1 MANETANSAVP
12 IDTRTIQKLK
22 IRLLPFLFVLYVVAF
37 LDRINIGFAALTM
50 NKELAITSQQFGLI
64 AGIFFIGY
72 VIFEVPSNLL
82 LHRIGARIWIARIL
96 LSWGI
101 VAMLTGFVQ
110 SVAQFYVVRFLL
122 GVAEAGFFPGIVL
135 YLTYWFRQREQAHAI
150 ALFMTAL
157 PVASILGAPV
167 SGVILDHAHW
177 LGVSSWRWLLILE
190 GLPAIGCAVLTYF
203 LLPDRPE
210 DATFLTQNEKEWIT
224 AELRREELQK
234 LQSHQ
239 MSATQALTNRRVWQL
254 GLTALAWDIGL
265 YWMSFWMPQ
274 VLKSLSSLYSNTLV
288 GFLVVIPQLV
298 GLVGMVLVSRSSDRS
313 LERRFHTAIP
323 AIVGGTALLLLTM
336 TRSFV
341 ESIALLSLMA
351 AGIYSFIAPFFTIPS
366 EFLSGYSAASGIAL
380 INSVANIGAFVG
392 PYAIGAI
399 TGKTRS
405 LSGGMAFAGVSL
417 LASATLALLLPRK
430 ARANVTGAPTS
441 TTGQQRR
448 KEAGLGSRL
457 VA

>member
-1 MANETANSAVP
+1 MH
-12 IDTRTIQKLK
+12 KLK
-22 IRLLPFLFVLYVVAF
+22 IRLLPFLFVLYVLPFLFLLYVVAF

-234 LQSHQ
+234 LQGHQ

-298 GLVGMVLVSRSSDRS
+298 GLVGMVLVARSSDRS

-336 TRSFV
+336 TRSSV